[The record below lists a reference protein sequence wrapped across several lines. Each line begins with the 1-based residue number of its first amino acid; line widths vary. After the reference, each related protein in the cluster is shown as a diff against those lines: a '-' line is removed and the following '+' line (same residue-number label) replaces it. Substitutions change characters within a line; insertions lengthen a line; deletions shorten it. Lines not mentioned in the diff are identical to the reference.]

1 MISFLKIITIL
12 FGISSFRVKS
22 APIIYGFSS
31 GILPNDTQEFVFRG
45 FLMSLKSF
53 KDINVDKD
61 LRLIYSNS
69 ASLTSPIDVA
79 REVLKENPQVIT
91 GFPSSFESQL
101 AAPIL
106 KESGILTIFASSS
119 NLSLANMASNLYS
132 SSESI
137 LISNLK
143 ISEMIQSKYKNK
155 MGIVIY
161 NPFDYFSINQKMSWE
176 KILKENKALN
186 LKFIATTLDGKISSN
201 QLAECMPAKFVITSL
216 FPLKSYDLFRIF
228 DEKSIDLPVYSNSSW
243 YKMEISSLK
252 RFILKKK
259 APVYLVQ
266 FKGLNPSRVKKI
278 SNDYIKK
285 YNSNPS
291 PEVLIGYDLGVIVGS
306 ILKRSK
312 DLNKSPIEIMK
323 NKPCFE
329 GSPFGRVCFGGNGGF
344 APRQITLVDIN
355 ESK

>member
-1 MISFLKIITIL
+1 MISFLKLITFLLVLSAI
-12 FGISSFRVKS
+12 RVES

-45 FLMSLKSF
+45 FLMSLKNF

-61 LRLIYSNS
+61 LKLIYSNS

-79 REVLKENPQVIT
+79 REVLKENPKIIT

-106 KESGILTIFASSS
+106 KESGILTVFASSS

-143 ISEMIQSKYKNK
+143 ISGIIQSKYKNN

-176 KILKENKALN
+176 NILKGNKVLN
-186 LKFIATTLDGKISSN
+186 LKFVATSLDGKISSS
-201 QLAECMPAKFVITSL
+201 QLAECLPAKFVITTL

-243 YKMEISSLK
+243 YKMEYSSLK
-252 RFILKKK
+252 RFIVKKK

-266 FKGLNPSRVKKI
+266 FKGVDSKLVKKI
-278 SNDYIKK
+278 SNDYMKI

-291 PEVLIGYDLGVIVGS
+291 PEVLIGYDLGLIVGS

-312 DLNKSPIEIMK
+312 DLHKSPIEIMK
-323 NKPCFE
+323 NKPCFQ
-329 GSPFGRVCFGGNGGF
+329 GSPFGSVCFGGSGGF
-344 APRQITLVDIN
+344 APREITLVDIN

>member
-1 MISFLKIITIL
+1 MISYHKRITFLLVL
-12 FGISSFRVKS
+12 FALRVES

-53 KDINVDKD
+53 KEINVDKD
-61 LRLIYSNS
+61 LKLIYSNS

-79 REVLKENPQVIT
+79 KEVLKENPQIIT

-106 KESGILTIFASSS
+106 KESGILTMFASSS

-137 LISNLK
+137 LIANLK
-143 ISEMIQSKYKNK
+143 ISEVIHKKFNNSL
-155 MGIVIY
+155 GVVIY
-161 NPFDYFSINQKMSWE
+161 NPFDYFSINQKMAWE

-186 LKFIATTLDGKISSN
+186 LKFIATSPDGKLSSN
-201 QLAECMPAKFVITSL
+201 QLAECLPAKYVVTTL

-228 DEKSIDLPVYSNSSW
+228 DENSIDLPVYTNSSW
-243 YKMEISSLK
+243 YKMEYSSLK

-266 FKGLNPSRVKKI
+266 FKGLDPALVKKI
-278 SNDYIKK
+278 SNDYVKT

-291 PEVLIGYDLGVIVGS
+291 PEILIGYDLGLIVGS

-312 DLNKSPIEIMK
+312 DLHKSPIEIMK

-329 GSPFGRVCFGGNGGF
+329 GSPFGSVCFGGSGGF
-344 APRQITLVDIN
+344 APREITLVDIN